1 MSTHRASPWL
11 LGVVACLTISVLI
24 YNTRYERGETL
35 SRLEY
40 SRWVDGQVYSTASW
54 RFWDDMCVAIN
65 RYLDWSYGPR
75 GRPGNPDEDAAAFKD
90 LVVWKAGEAGIR
102 PFEFWRVIR
111 PEPFLRV
118 RHRTWIPPL
127 EDPGRPMLLAAAFA
141 LRQGIAPYLMIW
153 IGTLTSIAA
162 LLWVLWEARASGVLL
177 AGSVFVALCV
187 SSPFVVESLSLAHS
201 AVAFYLIAAL
211 LLVALGLYAFLGRDE
226 AARGFALRAVAASV
240 GFALCC
246 MCRAGTLLMAPA
258 FGVALLVAL
267 DRIVPG
273 RVQGGFW
280 RRSLLAGA
288 LTIAFVGPYL
298 LVRPP
303 QHHNFWIS
311 YWEGLADYGV
321 DRGYSWQD
329 RDLKR
334 WLVARG
340 RKPFEHPRDVSAEDD
355 AYMGQVVRQDIRADP
370 VWFAGVLG
378 RRFVDTVSLA
388 KLAPYG
394 PRDGYSIEP
403 PPLHFKY
410 TTPADW
416 LGFGGTKVEVPTSFL
431 WSGSLILLL
440 WWVHAALR
448 SKAELKRRLE
458 DRLAL
463 ILSLAAAT
471 LALPVLMT
479 TAAGM
484 ETETFVL
491 VHILS
496 FSVLVQAVADGVSWP
511 RAVRRANDGQ
521 DAGR

>member
-1 MSTHRASPWL
+1 MSTHRASAWVFGL
-11 LGVVACLTISVLI
+11 VASLTIAVLI
-24 YNTRYERGETL
+24 YNTRCERGDTL
-35 SRLEY
+35 ARLEY
-40 SRWVDGQVYSTASW
+40 SQWVDGSVYSTASW

-75 GRPGNPDEDAAAFKD
+75 GRPGNFDEDAAAFKD
-90 LVVWKAGEAGIR
+90 LIVWKAGEAGIR

-127 EDPGRPMLLAAAFA
+127 EDPGRPILLAAAFA
-141 LRQGIAPYLMIW
+141 LRRGIAPYLMIW
-153 IGTLTSIAA
+153 IGTLASIPAF
-162 LLWVLWEARASGVLL
+162 LWVLWEARASSVLL

-211 LLVALGLYAFLGRDE
+211 LLVALGLYAFVGRDGS
-226 AARGFALRAVAASV
+226 ARGFAVRAVAASV

-246 MCRAGTLLMAPA
+246 LCRAGTLLMAPA

-267 DRIVPG
+267 
-273 RVQGGFW
+273 
-280 RRSLLAGA
+280 
-288 LTIAFVGPYL
+288 VGPYL

-311 YWEGLADYGV
+311 YWEGLADYGA

-340 RKPFEHPRDVSAEDD
+340 RKPFEHPRDVSPEDD

-370 VWFAGVLG
+370 GWYAVVLG

-416 LGFGGTKVEVPTSFL
+416 LGFGGTKVEVRTSFL

-484 ETETFVL
+484 ETETFVV

-496 FSVLVQAVADGVSWP
+496 FSVLVQAVADAASWP
-511 RAVRRANDGQ
+511 MAPRRANDGQ

>member
-1 MSTHRASPWL
+1 MSTHRASLWVFGL
-11 LGVVACLTISVLI
+11 VACLTIAVLI
-24 YNTRYERGETL
+24 YDTRCEREDSL

-40 SRWVDGQVYSTASW
+40 SRWVDGEVYSMASW
-54 RFWDDMCVAIN
+54 RFWDDMYVGIS
-65 RYLDWSYGPR
+65 RYLDWSHGPR
-75 GRPGNPDEDAAAFKD
+75 GRPGNPDEDIDAFKD
-90 LVVWKAGEAGIR
+90 LLVWKAGEAGIR
-102 PFEFWRVIR
+102 PAEFWRAIR
-111 PEPFLRV
+111 PEPFLQV

-127 EDPGRPMLLAAAFA
+127 EDPGRPILLAAAFA
-141 LRQGIAPYLMIW
+141 LRRGIAPYLMIW
-153 IGTLTSIAA
+153 IGTLAGIPAF
-162 LLWVLWEARASGVLL
+162 LWVLWEARASGVFL
-177 AGSVFVALCV
+177 AGSVFLALCV

-211 LLVALGLYAFLGRDE
+211 LLVALGLYAFLGRDRS
-226 AARGFALRAVAASV
+226 ARGFVVRAVTASL
-240 GFALCC
+240 GFALCGI
-246 MCRAGTLLMAPA
+246 CRAGTLLMAPA
-258 FGVALLVAL
+258 FGVALLVAF
-267 DRIVPG
+267 DRIMPS
-273 RVQGGFW
+273 RARGFW
-280 RRSLLAGA
+280 RRSLLAGV
-288 LTIAFVGPYL
+288 LSIAFVGPYL
-298 LVRPP
+298 LVRPS
-303 QHHNFWIS
+303 QHHNFWMS
-311 YWEGLADYGV
+311 YWQGLADYGAE
-321 DRGYSWQD
+321 RGYSWHD

-340 RKPFEHPRDVSAEDD
+340 RKPFEHPRYISPEDD
-355 AYMGQVVRQDIRADP
+355 AYMGEVVRQDIRADP
-370 VWFAGVLG
+370 AWFAVVLG

-403 PPLHFKY
+403 PPLHYRY

-416 LGFGGTKVEVPTSFL
+416 FGFGRWKVEVPTSFL

-448 SKAELKRRLE
+448 SKGELKQCLE

-463 ILSLAAAT
+463 IMTLAAST

-491 VHILS
+491 VHLLS
-496 FSVLVQAVADGVSWP
+496 SSFLVQAAADGVSWRMAP
-511 RAVRRANDGQ
+511 RRAQDGQ